1 MFDCII
7 VGAGPAGGTAAYHLA
22 KRGRSVL
29 ILEKDSLPRYKP
41 CSGGVSPSV
50 QQWFDFDLAPAIA
63 LNVSRVRYTWQM
75 DDPVEVNLK
84 KQKPVWMVQR
94 DVFDQ
99 FLIEQAKEQGAQLQ
113 DQTTVTG
120 IEFKGDRWQVNTTN
134 EPLEAR
140 YLIAADGANGS
151 MAKWLGFK
159 DRPQRMA
166 VTIEAPNPA
175 PTSSDP
181 TIHFDFGQVKN
192 GYIWNFPKTDSY
204 SVSVGTFKGNDK
216 QDLQK
221 IGTKYI
227 QQLNIDPKLC
237 QVHSHP
243 MCLWDGHQKLHGQN
257 SLLVGDTACLAD
269 PFTAEGI
276 RPSIFSGVKA
286 AEAIDAAL
294 GGKTNA
300 LTQYTQVIQDEWGN
314 EMVWAKRLAGAF
326 YGFPKIGY
334 KVGVKR
340 PSATLIMLQILCG
353 ELKYSEVA
361 SLAIKRLSGG
371 FFSR

>member
-7 VGAGPAGGTAAYHLA
+7 VGAGSAGGTAAYHLA

-50 QQWFDFDLAPAIA
+50 QQWFDFDLAPAISQ
-63 LNVSRVRYTWQM
+63 NVSRVRYTWQM

-84 KQKPVWMVQR
+84 KQKPVWMVRR

-99 FLIEQAKEQGAQLQ
+99 FLVEQAKQQGAQVQ

-134 EPLEAR
+134 EPMAAR

-159 DRPQRMA
+159 DRPLRMA
-166 VTIEAPNPA
+166 VTIEAPKSTPQIG
-175 PTSSDP
+175 DP

-192 GYIWNFPKTDSY
+192 GYIWNFPKADGY
-204 SVSVGTFKGNDK
+204 SVSVGTSKGNDK
-216 QDLQK
+216 QDLQG
-221 IGTKYI
+221 IGTNYI
-227 QQLNIDPKLC
+227 QQLGIDPKLC
-237 QVHSHP
+237 QIHNHP
-243 MCLWDGHQKLHGQN
+243 MCLWDGNQKLHGQN
-257 SLLVGDTACLAD
+257 ALLVGDTACLAD

-276 RPSIFSGVKA
+276 RPSIYSGVKA

-294 GGKTNA
+294 GGNASA

-326 YGFPKIGY
+326 YSFPKIGY

-340 PSATLIMLQILCG
+340 PSATLIMLQILSG

-361 SLAIKRLSGG
+361 NLAIKRLSGG

>member
-75 DDPVEVNLK
+75 DDPVEVSLK

-166 VTIEAPNPA
+166 VTLEAPNPA

-192 GYIWNFPKTDSY
+192 GYIWNFPKTDGY

-243 MCLWDGHQKLHGQN
+243 MCLWDGNQKLHGQN
-257 SLLVGDTACLAD
+257 ALLVGDTACLAD

-300 LTQYTQVIQDEWGN
+300 LTQYTQIIQDEWGN

>member
-1 MFDCII
+1 MSKNSF
-7 VGAGPAGGTAAYHLA
+7 
-22 KRGRSVL
+22 
-29 ILEKDSLPRYKP
+29 
-41 CSGGVSPSV
+41 
-50 QQWFDFDLAPAIA
+50 
-63 LNVSRVRYTWQM
+63 
-75 DDPVEVNLK
+75 
-84 KQKPVWMVQR
+84 
-94 DVFDQ
+94 
-99 FLIEQAKEQGAQLQ
+99 
-113 DQTTVTG
+113 TG

-166 VTIEAPNPA
+166 VTLEAPNPA

-192 GYIWNFPKTDSY
+192 GYIWNFPKADSY

-243 MCLWDGHQKLHGQN
+243 MCLWDGNQKLHGQN
-257 SLLVGDTACLAD
+257 ALLVGDTACLAD

-294 GGKTNA
+294 GGQTNA

-361 SLAIKRLSGG
+361 SLALKRLSGG

>member
-50 QQWFDFDLAPAIA
+50 QQWFDFDLASAIA

-75 DDPVEVNLK
+75 DDPVEVSLK

-166 VTIEAPNPA
+166 VTLEAPNPA

-192 GYIWNFPKTDSY
+192 GYIWNFPKTDGY

-216 QDLQK
+216 QDL
-221 IGTKYI
+221 
-227 QQLNIDPKLC
+227 PKNRHE
-237 QVHSHP
+237 VYS
-243 MCLWDGHQKLHGQN
+243 
-257 SLLVGDTACLAD
+257 A
-269 PFTAEGI
+269 
-276 RPSIFSGVKA
+276 
-286 AEAIDAAL
+286 
-294 GGKTNA
+294 
-300 LTQYTQVIQDEWGN
+300 TQY
-314 EMVWAKRLAGAF
+314 
-326 YGFPKIGY
+326 
-334 KVGVKR
+334 
-340 PSATLIMLQILCG
+340 
-353 ELKYSEVA
+353 
-361 SLAIKRLSGG
+361 
-371 FFSR
+371 

>member
-7 VGAGPAGGTAAYHLA
+7 VGAGSAGGTAAYHLA

-50 QQWFDFDLAPAIA
+50 QQWFDFDLAPAISQ
-63 LNVSRVRYTWQM
+63 NVSRVRYTWQM

-84 KQKPVWMVQR
+84 KQKPVWMVRR

-99 FLIEQAKEQGAQLQ
+99 FLVEQAKQQGAQLQ
-113 DQTTVTG
+113 EQTTVTG

-134 EPLEAR
+134 EPMAAR

-151 MAKWLGFK
+151 MAQWLGFK

-166 VTIEAPNPA
+166 VTIEAPKSTPQ
-175 PTSSDP
+175 TGDP

-192 GYIWNFPKTDSY
+192 GYIWNFPKADGY

-216 QDLQK
+216 QDLQA
-221 IGTKYI
+221 IGTNYI
-227 QQLNIDPKLC
+227 QQLGIDPKLC
-237 QVHSHP
+237 QVHNHP
-243 MCLWDGHQKLHGQN
+243 MCLWDGNQKLHGQN
-257 SLLVGDTACLAD
+257 ALLVGDTACLAD
-269 PFTAEGI
+269 PFTGEGI

-286 AEAIDAAL
+286 AEAIDGAL
-294 GGKTNA
+294 GGNATA

-314 EMVWAKRLAGAF
+314 EMVWAKRLASAF

-340 PSATLIMLQILCG
+340 PSATLIMLKILSG
-353 ELKYSEVA
+353 ELNYSEVA
-361 SLAIKRLSGG
+361 NLAIKRLSGG

>member
-1 MFDCII
+1 
-7 VGAGPAGGTAAYHLA
+7 
-22 KRGRSVL
+22 
-29 ILEKDSLPRYKP
+29 YKP

-75 DDPVEVNLK
+75 DDPVEVSLK

-166 VTIEAPNPA
+166 VTLEAPNPA

-192 GYIWNFPKTDSY
+192 GYIWNFPKTDGY

-243 MCLWDGHQKLHGQN
+243 MCLWDGNQKLHGQN
-257 SLLVGDTACLAD
+257 ALLVGDTACLAD

-300 LTQYTQVIQDEWGN
+300 LTQYTQIIQDEWGN

>member
-29 ILEKDSLPRYKP
+29 ILEKDGLPRYKP

-50 QQWFDFDLAPAIA
+50 QKWFDFDLTPAIA

-75 DDPVEVNLK
+75 DDPVEVSLK

-166 VTIEAPNPA
+166 VTLEAPNPA

-192 GYIWNFPKTDSY
+192 GYIWNFPKADSY

-243 MCLWDGHQKLHGQN
+243 MCLWDGNQKLHGQN
-257 SLLVGDTACLAD
+257 ALLVGDTACLAD

-294 GGKTNA
+294 GGQTNA

-361 SLAIKRLSGG
+361 SLALKRLSGG

>member
-7 VGAGPAGGTAAYHLA
+7 VGAGPAGATTAYHLA

-50 QQWFDFDLAPAIA
+50 QQWFDFDLTPAIA

-75 DDPVEVNLK
+75 DDPVEINLK
-84 KQKPVWMVQR
+84 KQKPVWMVKR

-134 EPLEAR
+134 EPMAAR

-166 VTIEAPNPA
+166 VTLEAPNPA

-192 GYIWNFPKTDSY
+192 GYIWNFPKAEGY

-227 QQLNIDPKLC
+227 QQLGIDPKLC

-243 MCLWDGHQKLHGQN
+243 MCLWDGNQKLHGQN
-257 SLLVGDTACLAD
+257 ALLVGDTACLAD

>member
-50 QQWFDFDLAPAIA
+50 QQWFDFDLASAIA

-75 DDPVEVNLK
+75 DDPVEVSLK

-166 VTIEAPNPA
+166 VTLEAPNPA

-192 GYIWNFPKTDSY
+192 GYIWNFPKTDGY

-243 MCLWDGHQKLHGQN
+243 MCLWDGNQKLHGQN
-257 SLLVGDTACLAD
+257 ALLVGDTACLAD

-300 LTQYTQVIQDEWGN
+300 LTQYTQIIQDEWGN